1 MPIGLVTCC
10 DASILRVGIGGNNAK
25 FGDRTPAIFLHKG
38 LSMRIFSAVNDEH
51 NFKFTTPDDIP
62 MNEWTRVEI
71 SQLRQPD
78 GVYQLTIRIGG
89 IIVLQKTNTDPKEF
103 SDVKVYTGD
112 NFYKPADA
120 KIANLMIN
128 TFPDTINIVPTLT
141 STTTITTT
149 PPG

>member
-1 MPIGLVTCC
+1 MQY
-10 DASILRVGIGGNNAK
+10 
-25 FGDRTPAIFLHKG
+25 GDRTPTIYFWSDTTKIG
-38 LSMRIFSAVNDEH
+38 IFSSVNGNKIFHINTD
-51 NFKFTTPDDIP
+51 PIP

-128 TFPDTINIVPTLT
+128 TFPDKINLVSTLT